1 MDCTLN
7 ETQLAVRETFERFF
21 EKESPPQRVRAAE
34 PLGFDPELWA
44 RLTATGVVAMGV
56 PEDEGGSG
64 AGLTEL
70 VFVAREY
77 GRRLAPVPLV
87 ESVVAARLLSQFEPA
102 RAAEWYGQLLA
113 GEKIATLALRP
124 ADRGGRRLVPAG
136 AVADLVVALDGDRL
150 LVAPI
155 AGESPRRSPDNLGS
169 QPLADCS
176 LDTGAVVLA
185 AGRQARTA
193 YEAALAEWKV
203 LTAAALVGLSE
214 QAHAIALDYIKIR
227 KAFGIT
233 IGNFQTV
240 AHRMADDAV
249 LIDGA
254 YLLCL
259 EAAWATDERLGDAA
273 RLSSMAFID
282 ATETAGKTAGDAL
295 HVHGGIGFTME
306 CDIQLYF
313 RRAKAWSLVYA
324 DPRQELQR
332 LADLVIGALEE
343 EARDGIRA

>member
-7 ETQLAVRETFERFF
+7 ETQLAVRENYERFF
-21 EKESPPQRVRAAE
+21 EKEAPAQRVRAAE
-34 PLGFDPELWA
+34 PLGFDAELWT
-44 RLTATGVVAMGV
+44 RLAATGVVAMAV
-56 PEDEGGSG
+56 AEDRGGSG

-70 VFVAREY
+70 LFVAREY

-102 RAAEWYGQLLA
+102 RAADWYEPMLS

-124 ADRGGRRLVPAG
+124 AESGGLRLVPAG
-136 AVADLVVALDGDRL
+136 AVADLVVVLDGEQL

-155 AGESPRRSPDNLGS
+155 AGDRPRQSPANLGS
-169 QPLADCS
+169 QPLAECALGTS
-176 LDTGAVVLA
+176 ATVLA
-185 AGRQARTA
+185 SGAQARTA
-193 YEAALAEWKV
+193 YQAALSEWKV

-214 QAHAIALDYIKIR
+214 QAHAIALDYVKVR

-259 EAAWATDERLGDAA
+259 EAAWATDEGMADAA
-273 RLSSMAFID
+273 RLSSMAYIN

-295 HVHGGIGFTME
+295 HVHGGLGFTME

-324 DPRQELQR
+324 DPRQELQH
-332 LADLVIGALEE
+332 LADLVIGAAAEE
-343 EARDGIRA
+343 VRDGIPA